1 MQIRNWINSKR
12 VETRNF
18 VFFFCLVLLSMLTL
32 TAAQA
37 QQPGAPSTSSTRFG
51 SSGLNTPAKDITM
64 AGTVQ
69 QLITAHKADTPVGL
83 QLVVD
88 GPQGSFTASLGPNL
102 SREVQQ
108 SLSEGAPVQISGQM
122 QTINGQ
128 QYLLARKLT
137 IEGKQVVVRNENG
150 FLVHAS
156 QRARASVNDSALYRS
171 AK

>member
-1 MQIRNWINSKR
+1 MHIRNWINSKR

-18 VFFFCLVLLSMLTL
+18 VFLFCLVLLSMLTFSV
-32 TAAQA
+32 AQA
-37 QQPGAPSTSSTRFG
+37 QQPRVPSTSTPVG

-69 QLITAHKADTPVGL
+69 QLITTHPTGAPVGL

-137 IEGKQVVVRNENG
+137 IEGNQIIVRNDNG
-150 FLVHAS
+150 FLVHTS
-156 QRARASVNDSALYRS
+156 QRSRASVNNSDLYRS

>member
-12 VETRNF
+12 VETRKF
-18 VFFFCLVLLSMLTL
+18 VSLFCLVLLSMLTFSV
-32 TAAQA
+32 AQG
-37 QQPGAPSTSSTRFG
+37 QQPGVPSTSSPFG
-51 SSGLNTPAKDITM
+51 STGLNTPAKDITM

-102 SREVQQ
+102 SREVQG
-108 SLSEGAPVQISGQM
+108 SLLEGAPVQISGQM
-122 QTINGQ
+122 QTVNGQ

-137 IEGKQVVVRNENG
+137 INGEQIVVRNENG
-150 FLVHAS
+150 FLIHTS
-156 QRARASVNDSALYRS
+156 QRGRASVNNSDLYRS

>member
-18 VFFFCLVLLSMLTL
+18 VFFFCLVLLSMT
-32 TAAQA
+32 TFSVAQA
-37 QQPGAPSTSSTRFG
+37 QQPGAPSTSTPFG
-51 SSGLNTPAKDITM
+51 TTGLNTPANDITM
-64 AGTVQ
+64 SGAVQ

-122 QTINGQ
+122 QTIKGQ

-137 IEGKQVVVRNENG
+137 INGKQIVIRNENG
-150 FLVHAS
+150 FLVHTS
-156 QRARASVNDSALYRS
+156 QRSRASVNNSDLYRS

>member
-1 MQIRNWINSKR
+1 
-12 VETRNF
+12 
-18 VFFFCLVLLSMLTL
+18 MLTFSV
-32 TAAQA
+32 AQA
-37 QQPGAPSTSSTRFG
+37 QQPRVPSTSSPFG
-51 SSGLNTPAKDITM
+51 STGLNTPDKDIAM
-64 AGTVQ
+64 SGTIQ
-69 QLITAHKADTPVGL
+69 QLITANEARTPGGL

-108 SLSEGAPVQISGQM
+108 SLSESAPVQISGQM

-137 IEGKQVVVRNENG
+137 IDGKQIVVRNDNG
-150 FLVHAS
+150 FLVHTS
-156 QRARASVNDSALYRS
+156 QRSRASVNNTSLYRS

>member
-1 MQIRNWINSKR
+1 MQIPNWIHSKR

-18 VFFFCLVLLSMLTL
+18 VFLFCLVLLSMLTFSV
-32 TAAQA
+32 AQA
-37 QQPGAPSTSSTRFG
+37 EQPNAPSTST
-51 SSGLNTPAKDITM
+51 GLNTPAKDISM

-69 QLITAHKADTPVGL
+69 QLITTHPSGAPAGV
-83 QLVVD
+83 QLAVD

-137 IEGKQVVVRNENG
+137 IEGNQIIVRNDNG
-150 FLVHAS
+150 FLVHTS
-156 QRARASVNDSALYRS
+156 QRSRASVNNSELYRS

>member
-1 MQIRNWINSKR
+1 MQIRNWIYSKR
-12 VETRNF
+12 VETRKF
-18 VFFFCLVLLSMLTL
+18 VSLFCLVLLSMLTL

-51 SSGLNTPAKDITM
+51 STGLNTPANDITM

-88 GPQGSFTASLGPNL
+88 GMQGSFTVSLGPNL
-102 SREVQQ
+102 NREVQQ

-128 QYLLARKLT
+128 QCLLARKLT
-137 IEGKQVVVRNENG
+137 INGKQIIVRNDNG
-150 FLVHAS
+150 FLVHTS
-156 QRARASVNDSALYRS
+156 QRSRASVNNSDLYRS

>member
-18 VFFFCLVLLSMLTL
+18 VFFFCLVLLSMT
-32 TAAQA
+32 TFSVAQA
-37 QQPGAPSTSSTRFG
+37 QQPGAPSTSTPFG
-51 SSGLNTPAKDITM
+51 TTGLNTPANDITM
-64 AGTVQ
+64 SGAVQ

-102 SREVQQ
+102 SREVLQ

>member
-18 VFFFCLVLLSMLTL
+18 VFLFCLVLLSMT
-32 TAAQA
+32 TFSVAQA
-37 QQPGAPSTSSTRFG
+37 QQPGAPSTSTPFG
-51 SSGLNTPAKDITM
+51 TTGLNTPANDITM
-64 AGTVQ
+64 SGAVQ